1 MAMVF
6 ERVLTEGIAQLSYLI
21 GDDESGTA
29 AVIDPRPDCDI
40 YPALARENGVAITHV
55 FETHIHAD
63 FLSGSRELADRLGL
77 GPEGLYLSEEGGA
90 DYGFERRAVRN
101 GETFEFGSVVLT
113 ARHTPGHTP
122 EHLAYIVAEKKRRD
136 ATPWG
141 IFTGDSLFVG
151 SAGRPDLLG
160 REQTDELVE
169 QLFRTLREFYLPQDD
184 GVMICPCHGAGSACG
199 AEIGDRPISTI
210 GYERRF
216 NQFLQY
222 DSLDE
227 FRRFVKEAAPPEPAH
242 YRRLKKINARGP
254 EILRRLPAVP
264 GLPPEQFQA
273 AIERGGVTL
282 LDTRQ
287 MLAFGG
293 GHIAGAINIGARA
306 ELSVWAGQM
315 LDPDR
320 PLLLVLEAETDLD
333 RVVRLLWHVGLT
345 RFAGY
350 LVGGMGAWDSAGLPL
365 ETTPQISVH
374 ELQEHLDD
382 VQVLDV
388 RSPGEWDGGHV
399 PGARH
404 RYVAGLR
411 DGLDGLDGLDRHKPV
426 ATYCATGYRAS
437 IAASLLQQH
446 GFQDVRNVPGSW
458 QAWKNAG
465 YAIEK

>member
-1 MAMVF
+1 MAMIF

-40 YPALARENGVAITHV
+40 YPELARERGVAITHV

-63 FLSGSRELADRLGL
+63 FMSGSRELAERLGL
-77 GPEGLYLSEEGGA
+77 GPGGVYVSEEGGA
-90 DYGFERRAVRN
+90 RYGFEHRAVRD
-101 GETFEFGSVVLT
+101 GHTFEFGSVVLT

-122 EHLAYIVAEKKRRD
+122 EHLAYVVAEKRRAD
-136 ATPWG
+136 APWG

-160 REQTDELVE
+160 RERTDELVE
-169 QLFRTLREFYLPQDD
+169 QLFRTLREFYLPQAD
-184 GVMICPCHGAGSACG
+184 GVIIYPCHGAGSACG
-199 AEIGDRPISTI
+199 ADIGDRPMSTI

-222 DSLDE
+222 DSLDQ
-227 FRRFVKEAAPPEPAH
+227 FQRFVKETAPPEPAH
-242 YRRLKKINARGP
+242 YQRLKKTNAQGP
-254 EILRRLPAVP
+254 DVLGRLPEMP
-264 GLPPEQFQA
+264 GLPPERFQA

-293 GHIAGAINIGARA
+293 GHIPGAINIGARA

-315 LDPDR
+315 LASDT
-320 PLLLVLEAETDLD
+320 PLLLVLEEETDPD
-333 RVVRLLWHVGLT
+333 RVVRQLLHVGLT
-345 RFAGY
+345 KSPGY
-350 LVGGMGAWDSAGLPL
+350 LVGGMRAWENAGLPL
-365 ETTPQISVH
+365 ETTPQMSVH

-388 RSPGEWDGGHV
+388 RSPGEWHGGHV
-399 PGARH
+399 PRARH
-404 RYVAGLR
+404 HYVADMR
-411 DGLDGLDGLDRHKPV
+411 DGLDGLDGLDRQRPV
-426 ATYCATGYRAS
+426 ATYCGSGYRAS

-446 GFQDVRNVPGSW
+446 GFRDVRNVPGSW
-458 QAWKNAG
+458 QAWKKAG
-465 YAIEK
+465 YPVEK